1 MLILQKKTNHSKL
14 GAMEN
19 VAMPSA
25 MPTLKVMRIQ
35 SPELCETALQKP
47 TSPAL
52 SSDLI
57 LPDSFGVI
65 NIGETFTAYVGALN
79 ADSSIPVTNLS
90 IMAVLQ
96 TPTKRFHIPSS
107 LESKYPSTNQDWK
120 SYQPVHVQ
128 PKNGVDTI
136 ISRPVEEAGQ
146 HILRIE
152 VSYGGYNGPV
162 DPSLE
167 ESGIPNPRKTLRKF
181 YRFHVSSP
189 LHIRELT
196 LRGGEA
202 TCFVSLAV
210 ENVSSVEN
218 GSSGALTISHVDFQP
233 YSGLISHRIE
243 PTETKSNNDKTALEL
258 FDESGH
264 LKAGESRRYLF
275 VVKAASEDATMRG
288 IASGDE
294 IGTAL
299 VTWRKAMGEAGR
311 IASTYVYCP
320 PSVFEGGKEGDDDN
334 YKKLAEDFVVYGSG
348 LSVDVA
354 AAAAE
359 RSDSLSPGPIS
370 GKNQIKNN
378 TKSLDELFPVT
389 VEPISPPTE
398 IEIGQ
403 PFDIQ
408 VLVVNHSSKVMNL
421 QLQFRLPQ
429 MKGIVVFGQ
438 SFQNLGEIQPNGSS
452 VVRKV
457 RLVAMLPGLFFVK
470 GCFVVDLNSG
480 LEVPQPKLFST
491 FVKNI
496 EPPEKPC

>member
-1 MLILQKKTNHSKL
+1 MEPNI
-14 GAMEN
+14 GVIEN

-25 MPTLKVMRIQ
+25 TPTLKVMRIQ
-35 SPELCETALQKP
+35 SPELCETAIQKQ
-47 TSPAL
+47 TSPGL

-79 ADSSIPVTNLS
+79 ADTSMPVTNLS

-107 LESKYPSTNQDWK
+107 LESKYPSTIPEWK
-120 SYQPVHVQ
+120 SYQPIQIQ
-128 PKNGVDTI
+128 PKDGIDAI

-202 TCFVSLAV
+202 TCFVSLAI
-210 ENVSSVEN
+210 ENASFVEN
-218 GSSGALTISHVDFQP
+218 GSSGGALTISNVDFQP
-233 YSGLISHRIE
+233 YSGLIAHRIE
-243 PTETKSNNDKTALEL
+243 PTQIKSISEKSALEL
-258 FDESGH
+258 FDECGR
-264 LKAGESRRYLF
+264 LNAGESRRYLF
-275 VVKAASEDATMRG
+275 AVKAASEDATMRG

-294 IGTAL
+294 IGKAI
-299 VTWRKAMGEAGR
+299 VTWRKSMGEAGR

-320 PSVFEGGKEGDDDN
+320 PSVFEGGKGGDDNDG
-334 YKKLAEDFVVYGSG
+334 KRTEDYVVNGSG

-359 RSDSLSPGPIS
+359 RSDPLSPGS
-370 GKNQIKNN
+370 VGGKVLVLNN
-378 TKSLDELFPVT
+378 TVTLDEIFPVT
-389 VEPISPPTE
+389 VEPISPPSE

-403 PFDIQ
+403 PFDIH
-408 VLVVNHSSKVMNL
+408 VLIVNHSSKVMNL

-438 SFQNLGEIQPNGSS
+438 SFQNLGEVQPNGSS

-457 RLVAMLPGLFFVK
+457 RLIAMLPGLFFVK
-470 GCFVVDLNSG
+470 GCFVVDLNNG
-480 LEVPQPKLFST
+480 LEISQPKLFSA
-491 FVKNI
+491 FVKNV
-496 EPPEKPC
+496 EPTVE

>member
-1 MLILQKKTNHSKL
+1 MDRNIVGT
-14 GAMEN
+14 MEN

-25 MPTLKVMRIQ
+25 TPTLKVMRIQ
-35 SPELCETALQKP
+35 SPELCETAIQKP

-57 LPDSFGVI
+57 LPDSFGII
-65 NIGETFTAYVGALN
+65 NVGETFTAYVGALN
-79 ADSSIPVTNLS
+79 ADSSMPVTNLS

-96 TPTKRFHIPSS
+96 TPTKRFHIPSL
-107 LESKYPSTNQDWK
+107 LERKYPFTNQDWNT
-120 SYQPVHVQ
+120 YQPVNVE
-128 PKNGVDTI
+128 PKNGVDAI
-136 ISRPVEEAGQ
+136 ISRPIEEAGQ

-210 ENVSSVEN
+210 ENTSSKEN

-233 YSGLISHRIE
+233 YSGLIAHRIE
-243 PTETKSNNDKTALEL
+243 PTQTKSNSDKTALEL
-258 FDESGH
+258 FDECGR
-264 LKAGESRRYLF
+264 LNAGESRRYLF
-275 VVKAASEDATMRG
+275 AVKAASEDATMRG

-294 IGTAL
+294 IGKAM
-299 VTWRKAMGEAGR
+299 VTWRKSMGEAGR

-320 PSVFEGGKEGDDDN
+320 PSVFDGGKEGDDENDG
-334 YKKLAEDFVVYGSG
+334 KRSEDFVVYGSG

-359 RSDSLSPGPIS
+359 RSDLLSPGS
-370 GKNQIKNN
+370 MGGKNQINNN
-378 TKSLDELFPVT
+378 TKSLDEIFPVT
-389 VEPISPPTE
+389 VEPISPPSE

-403 PFDIQ
+403 PFYIQ

-421 QLQFRLPQ
+421 QLQFRLSQ

-438 SFQNLGEIQPNGSS
+438 SFQNLGEVQPNGSS

-480 LEVPQPKLFST
+480 MEIQQPKLFST
-491 FVKNI
+491 FVRNT
-496 EPPEKPC
+496 EPTAESC